1 MTKKKLSI
9 TINIYKITVNIQF
22 MEGIMAAQKINP
34 KECPYYLNE
43 FFTYQRVVKLK
54 AERTLESYYIDLRLF
69 LRYVKLTKGNID
81 PETPLNDITISDI
94 PLELVKNFT
103 KLDVLN
109 YLSYVATDRQNT
121 AKTRHR
127 KLASLKVFYKCL
139 YRDLN
144 LIPENPTKD
153 VDYPKM
159 HEHLPKFLTLDDS
172 IKLLE
177 NMNTEDPF
185 YLRDY
190 CIITLFIN
198 CGMRLSELV
207 GLNMQ
212 DVNLNERSMRLLGK
226 GNKERIIHINDAC
239 ADAIVQYLSER
250 TPSEAEPN
258 ALFLSNRGTRIT
270 NRRVQQIV
278 DAALKDSNLD
288 NQGYSTHKLRHTA
301 ATLMYQHG
309 NVDTL
314 ILKEI
319 LGHKS
324 ISTTEIYTHIA
335 NDSVK
340 EAMDASPLANIKN
353 KKKSNKK

>member
-1 MTKKKLSI
+1 MYTKKLLLCNL
-9 TINIYKITVNIQF
+9 TEVL
-22 MEGIMAAQKINP
+22 MALQKINP
-34 KECPYYLNE
+34 KECPHYLNE

-81 PETPLNDITISDI
+81 PNTSIKEIIISDV
-94 PLELVKNFT
+94 PLEMVKEFT
-103 KLDVLN
+103 KLDILN

-139 YRDLN
+139 HRDLN
-144 LIPENPTKD
+144 LIPDNPTKD

-177 NMNTEDPF
+177 NMNDEDPF
-185 YLRDY
+185 YFRDY

-207 GLNMQ
+207 GLNLQ
-212 DVNLNERSMRLLGK
+212 DINLDERSMRLLGK
-226 GNKERIIHINDAC
+226 GNKERIIHINDSC
-239 ADAIVQYLSER
+239 ADAIVKYLDERKHSE
-250 TPSEAEPN
+250 TEPN

-278 DAALKDSNLD
+278 DNALKDSNLD

-324 ISTTEIYTHIA
+324 ISTTEIYTHIS
-335 NDSVK
+335 NDSLK
-340 EAMDASPLANIKN
+340 AAMDASPLANIKN
-353 KKKSNKK
+353 KKKNK

>member
-1 MTKKKLSI
+1 
-9 TINIYKITVNIQF
+9 
-22 MEGIMAAQKINP
+22 MAAQKINP
-34 KECPYYLNE
+34 KECPHYLNE
-43 FFTYQRVVKLK
+43 FFTYQRVVKIK

-69 LRYVKLTKGNID
+69 LRYVKIIKGDAD
-81 PETPLNDITISDI
+81 PKTPLNNISILDVPI
-94 PLELVKNFT
+94 EYVRDFSR
-103 KLDVLN
+103 LDVLN
-109 YLSYVATDRQNT
+109 YLSYVATERNNS

-139 YRDLN
+139 YRDLG
-144 LIPENPTKD
+144 LIPTDPTKD
-153 VDYPKM
+153 VDYPKS

-177 NMNTEDPF
+177 NMHDDDPF
-185 YLRDY
+185 YYRDY

-212 DVNLNERSMRLLGK
+212 DVNLDERTMRLLGK

-239 ADAIVQYLSER
+239 ASSIVQYVNER
-250 TPSEAEPN
+250 QPSPVEPN
-258 ALFLSNRGTRIT
+258 ALFLSKRGTRIT

-278 DAALKDSNLD
+278 DNALKDSHLD

-301 ATLMYQHG
+301 ATLMYQYG

-324 ISTTEIYTHIA
+324 ISTTEIYTHIS
-335 NDSVK
+335 NESVK
-340 EAMDASPLANIKN
+340 EAMDASPLANIQN
-353 KKKSNKK
+353 KKSPPKRSKQA

>member
-1 MTKKKLSI
+1 
-9 TINIYKITVNIQF
+9 
-22 MEGIMAAQKINP
+22 MASQKINP
-34 KECPYYLNE
+34 KECPQYLNE
-43 FFTYQRVVKLK
+43 FFTYQRVVKIK

-69 LRYVKLTKGNID
+69 LRYVKLTKGGINSD
-81 PETPLNDITISDI
+81 TPIKEITISDV
-94 PLELVKNFT
+94 PLELVKDFS
-103 KLDVLN
+103 KLDILN
-109 YLSYVATDRQNT
+109 YLSYVATERKNT

-144 LIPENPTKD
+144 LIPADPTKD

-159 HEHLPKFLTLDDS
+159 HEHLPKFLTLDES
-172 IKLLE
+172 LKLLV
-177 NMNTEDPF
+177 NMHDDDPF
-185 YLRDY
+185 YYRNY
-190 CIITLFIN
+190 CIITLFLN

-212 DVNLNERSMRLLGK
+212 DVNLDERSMRLLGK
-226 GNKERIIHINDAC
+226 GNKERFIHINDAC
-239 ADAIVQYLSER
+239 ADSLVRYLNER
-250 TPSEAEPN
+250 KSSVDEPN
-258 ALFLSNRGTRIT
+258 ALFLSKRGTRIT

-278 DAALKDSNLD
+278 DSALKDSNLD
-288 NQGYSTHKLRHTA
+288 QQGYSTHKLRHTA

-324 ISTTEIYTHIA
+324 ISTTEIYTHIS
-335 NDSVK
+335 NESVK
-340 EAMDASPLANIKN
+340 EAMDASPLANIN
-353 KKKSNKK
+353 NTKKQKRK